1 MLFIFGS
8 SSRVD
13 IVIKRLTGKNNSC
26 SAKSFK
32 QKESCR
38 GKSNTKPTVSTLR
51 FISFCVVLFFI
62 YVYYNYFAYFF
73 VVIVLFWFEIPL
85 VFP

>member
-26 SAKSFK
+26 SAESFK
-32 QKESCR
+32 QKKSCM
-38 GKSNTKPTVSTLR
+38 GKSNTKPTV
-51 FISFCVVLFFI
+51 
-62 YVYYNYFAYFF
+62 
-73 VVIVLFWFEIPL
+73 
-85 VFP
+85 

>member
-26 SAKSFK
+26 CAESFK
-32 QKESCR
+32 QKKEHVWENQILNQQCKHLDLSL
-38 GKSNTKPTVSTLR
+38 SV
-51 FISFCVVLFFI
+51 
-62 YVYYNYFAYFF
+62 
-73 VVIVLFWFEIPL
+73 
-85 VFP
+85 

>member
-26 SAKSFK
+26 SAESFEQNVWENQILNQQFK
-32 QKESCR
+32 HLDLSL
-38 GKSNTKPTVSTLR
+38 SV
-51 FISFCVVLFFI
+51 
-62 YVYYNYFAYFF
+62 
-73 VVIVLFWFEIPL
+73 
-85 VFP
+85 